1 MCNQNADLG
10 QGWKLYSLS
19 EGGPYF
25 FVSILFIYFFKIL
38 FIYLTEREREST
50 SRGSVRQ
57 GEREKQ
63 APCRAGTLTWGQSQD
78 PGIMT

>member
-25 FVSILFIYFFKIL
+25 FVSILFIYFSCLLHWLGPLI
-38 FIYLTEREREST
+38 
-50 SRGSVRQ
+50 
-57 GEREKQ
+57 
-63 APCRAGTLTWGQSQD
+63 
-78 PGIMT
+78 